1 MKPSWQTTSIPTEH
15 SGVPWKKFIG
25 EACPHGLKIAL
36 VDGTYVRNHYAS
48 DFSQGGN
55 GFRYRFVPR
64 KEIWLDVDI
73 NQAERAFIAFHE
85 CQEVERM
92 RMGYGYSRAHD
103 QAKLLEDGF
112 RHHELKDI
120 TMAKKTPAK
129 KTTKKQPKLRGKAR
143 DLASKFIA
151 EEMKTQK
158 YPRAQAIAIGISR
171 ARTQVKKTAHSKRI
185 QAIIDKHL

>member
-1 MKPSWQTTSIPTEH
+1 MKPSWQTYQSPVEP
-15 SGVPWKKFIG
+15 SQVPWKAFVG
-25 EACPHGLKIAL
+25 ECCPHGLNIAL
-36 VDGTYVRNHYAS
+36 VDGTYVRNHFDS

-64 KEIWLDVDI
+64 REIWLDADI
-73 NQAERAFIAFHE
+73 NPTERPFIAFHE

-103 QAKLLEDGF
+103 QAKHLEDAF
-112 RHHELKDI
+112 RHHDLRGI
-120 TMAKKTPAK
+120 TMAKKSPATSK
-129 KTTKKQPKLRGKAR
+129 KKPKLRGKAR

-151 EEMKTQK
+151 EEMHTKK

-171 ARTQVKKTAHSKRI
+171 AIAQGKKSALGKRI
-185 QAIIDKHL
+185 KAIIAKHL

>member
-1 MKPSWQTTSIPTEH
+1 MKPSWQTSRTPVNP

-36 VDGTYVRNHYAS
+36 VDGTYVRNHFDS

-64 KEIWLDVDI
+64 KEIWLDADI
-73 NQAERAFIAFHE
+73 NPRERPFIAFHE
-85 CQEVERM
+85 CQEVVRM
-92 RMGYGYSRAHD
+92 AMGYGYSRAHD
-103 QAKLLEDGF
+103 QAKHLEDGF
-112 RHHELKDI
+112 RHHNLKDI
-120 TMAKKTPAK
+120 TMAKKTTP
-129 KTTKKQPKLRGKAR
+129 KKQPKLRGKTR

-151 EEMKTQK
+151 EEMRTKK

-171 ARTQVKKTAHSKRI
+171 ARTQAKKTAHQKRI
-185 QAIIDKHL
+185 QAIIHKHL